1 MHIRCTYFVRT
12 HVTMTVLGLAGYL
25 SALDAA
31 YDGCGLNTRNV
42 SRADFY
48 AKCGQVAAE
57 LGRFDSSE
65 FAYCHMCG

>member
-1 MHIRCTYFVRT
+1 MMADPIFLVDRT

-48 AKCGQVAAE
+48 AKCGQVAA
-57 LGRFDSSE
+57 
-65 FAYCHMCG
+65 